1 MLNTWMFSSH
11 VIMPLYMKSQAG
23 KKSQS
28 QQSQEFFT
36 TVTLFQQYYTCSHVH
51 SQVFLPM
58 FKEIFA
64 VPVVC
69 ECLKWCSHMIKLCNL
84 LL

>member
-1 MLNTWMFSSH
+1 
-11 VIMPLYMKSQAG
+11 MPLYMKSQTG
-23 KKSQS
+23 KKS
-28 QQSQEFFT
+28 QSQEFFT

-64 VPVVC
+64 VPVEC
-69 ECLKWCSHMIKLCNL
+69 DCLKWC
-84 LL
+84 